1 MSRGYGD
8 DRREIYQDPMMMGM
22 GSTYSPPLALPS
34 ERADLLDKI
43 KPTMIVFDVMHRL
56 LGETVGTDGV
66 WRADPRLKEK
76 SLSFTG
82 AWDLATLMLSASSQ
96 NVSLSKLKD
105 HEIRLRALSI
115 ARTAQIMCLRNWK
128 EYNIRG
134 VDQLRFVH
142 EVIFSNTF
150 ITLKQP
156 QDEGIR
162 RMLMNTMSAEV
173 MPMQDQQ
180 MMMPQGKG
188 GWLSGLFR
196 K

>member
-1 MSRGYGD
+1 MREQ
-8 DRREIYQDPMMMGM
+8 REIYQDPLMMGM
-22 GSTYSPPLALPS
+22 NTSYSPPMALPS

-43 KPTMIVFDVMHRL
+43 KPTSIVFDVMHRL
-56 LGETVGTDGV
+56 LGETINSSGV
-66 WRADPRLKEK
+66 WVPDQRLKDK
-76 SLSFTG
+76 ALSFRG

-115 ARTAQIMCLRNWK
+115 ARTAQVMCVRNWR

-134 VDQLRFVH
+134 TDQLRFVH
-142 EVIFSNTF
+142 EIIFTNTF

-162 RMLMNTMSAEV
+162 RMLINTMSAEV
-173 MPMQDQQ
+173 MPEPQQQ
-180 MMMPQGKG
+180 MMPSNSKG
-188 GWLSGLFR
+188 GWLGGLFR
-196 K
+196 R